1 MTEHW
6 KGCGETSFGEKRSPQ
21 CLSLG
26 AGLRMHPA
34 CYNAAMQAN
43 VRLFAFYRDQA
54 GTDRLELSLP
64 EGATVAQAVEGLL
77 AQWPSLG
84 RGFRPHLVAVNE
96 EFATLDHALH
106 DGDEVAFYPP
116 VSGGVDAA
124 IVREPI
130 DARAVADLVRRP
142 SNGAV
147 VTMEGTT
154 RNETGG
160 RTVLHLEYEAHE
172 PMAIKVLAQVL
183 EEAAHRFGLTEL
195 AARHHI
201 GHLEIGDV
209 SLVVAVGAP
218 HRREAFFAAQ
228 YAVDRIKQV
237 VPIWKREFFEDGSVW
252 VGSQGADHDHTPID
266 YEALLRGEPSHSH
279 PH

>member
-1 MTEHW
+1 MLAH
-6 KGCGETSFGEKRSPQ
+6 
-21 CLSLG
+21 
-26 AGLRMHPA
+26 
-34 CYNAAMQAN
+34 

-54 GTDRLELSLP
+54 GTDHFELSLP
-64 EGATVAQAVEGLL
+64 EGATVAQAVEGLQAEL
-77 AQWPSLG
+77 PSLP

-96 EFATLDHALH
+96 EFAKLEQPLH

-116 VSGGVDAA
+116 VSGGVDVA
-124 IVREPI
+124 IAREPL
-130 DARAVADLVRRP
+130 DPRTLADLVRRP

-160 RTVLHLEYEAHE
+160 KRVLHLEYEAHE
-172 PMAIKVLAQVL
+172 PMAVKVLAQVL
-183 EEAAHRFGLTEL
+183 QEASHRFGVSEL
-195 AARHHI
+195 AARHRI
-201 GHLEIGDV
+201 GKLEIGDV
-209 SLVVAVGAP
+209 SLAVAVGAP

-266 YEALLRGEPSHSH
+266 HEALLRGEPSH